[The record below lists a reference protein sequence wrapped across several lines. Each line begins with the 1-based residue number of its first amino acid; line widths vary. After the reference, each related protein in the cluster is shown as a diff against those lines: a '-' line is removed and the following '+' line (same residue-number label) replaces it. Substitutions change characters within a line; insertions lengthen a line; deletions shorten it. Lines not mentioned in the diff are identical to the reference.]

1 MHLNAANVKIS
12 AKNITTS
19 VQKNSYAEIDNSANV
34 WYRWDVVSG
43 DICNNVYAQL
53 HM

>member
-1 MHLNAANVKIS
+1 MHLNAANGKIS

-19 VQKNSYAEIDNSANV
+19 VQKKSMLKLISRLMYGI
-34 WYRWDVVSG
+34 WDVVSG

-53 HM
+53 HT

>member
-19 VQKNSYAEIDNSANV
+19 VQKKNYAEIDNSANV
-34 WYRWDVVSG
+34 CYRDVVSG

-53 HM
+53 HT